1 MREMIEVNSL
11 SCSIEGNEILKDVSI
26 LVGEKKRVGI
36 IGPNG
41 SGKSTLLKHIYR
53 AIPPAANAVF
63 LNGRSVEDYSY
74 NDSARLLTVVKQENA
89 TDFDFTVEEIV
100 LLGRAP
106 YRKYFEAFTREDR
119 ELANQALESMGMREY
134 AKRSF
139 NQLSG
144 GEKQRV
150 LIARSL
156 AQQADVFI
164 LDEPTNH
171 LDLYYQWSLMR
182 LIRDLG
188 TTVLGVFH
196 ELNLASYFCDYLY
209 VLYEGQIVR
218 GGPPAEILTRELLAK
233 VFRVDSEVTTQDG
246 QTRIL
251 VRGAIPTQ

>member
-1 MREMIEVNSL
+1 MIEVKNL
-11 SCSIEGNEILKDVSI
+11 SCSIEWNEILKDVSA

-41 SGKSTLLKHIYR
+41 SGKTTLLKHIYR
-53 AIPPAANAVF
+53 AIPPASNTVF
-63 LNGRSVEDYSY
+63 LNHRSVETYSY
-74 NDSARLLTVVKQENA
+74 NDSARLLTVVKQENP

-100 LLGRAP
+100 QLGRAP
-106 YRKYFEAFTREDR
+106 YRKYFEAYSREDR
-119 ELANQALESMGMREY
+119 EIADQALESIGMREY
-134 AKRSF
+134 AKRAF

-182 LIRDLG
+182 LIRDLD

-196 ELNLASYFCDYLY
+196 DLNLAAYFCDYLY

-218 GGPPAEILTRELLAK
+218 EGAPAEILTRELLAR
-233 VFRVDSEVTTQDG
+233 VFRVDSEVTTRDG
-246 QTRIL
+246 QTRIF
-251 VRGAIPTQ
+251 VRGAIPRQ